1 MKIGDLV
8 LVSPHTSVNA
18 VEVTEEQPGVVV
30 SNAKNFQGCLGF
42 YDVLLRNDV
51 RIFSGSARLTLIEK
65 KQKKSLTFSS
75 LAAIL

>member
-18 VEVTEEQPGVVV
+18 VRVTEEQPGVVI
-30 SNAKNFQGCLGF
+30 SGAKNFQGCLGF

-51 RIFSGSARLTLIEK
+51 RIFSGSARLTLVEK
-65 KQKKSLTFSS
+65 TKKVLDFQ
-75 LAAIL
+75 